1 MTDGEFVVEGAKLT
15 VRVNLAAGWEEE
27 LREACDRIL
36 DRPEHEFTVDLSAV
50 EYVHSLS
57 VGVLSYAWVEAL
69 SREKEMVFVVSQAVA
84 DVFERTGLSKVFTYR
99 LAGREGAAGAP

>member
-1 MTDGEFVVEGAKLT
+1 MADEKFIVEEAKLT
-15 VRVNLAAGWEEE
+15 VRVSLAAGSEEG

-36 DRPEHEFTVDLSAV
+36 DRPEHELTVDLSAV
-50 EYVHSLS
+50 GYVHSLS

-84 DVFERTGLSKVFTYR
+84 DIFERTGLSKVFTYR
-99 LAGREGAAGAP
+99 LAGGGGGG